1 MDKIGELKKDCNYLQ
16 AYYFWISGLV
26 VGPGRRAPGHN
37 RTQSDLR
44 VYGHNPHPRAYGH
57 TDKDVYVP
65 HWGLHGAAA
74 FDLAVTSGL
83 RIGAVAGSA
92 QDGSRA
98 AADYE
103 ARKRS
108 HHNTEATC
116 TAEGL
121 QFVPLVAE
129 ACAGGWAP
137 AVTST
142 WKLLARAVAGRTG
155 KFVSVLTERL
165 QQTLALTLQRENARA
180 VLRRAG
186 DAIPP
191 TVSLESL

>member
-1 MDKIGELKKDCNYLQ
+1 M
-16 AYYFWISGLV
+16 
-26 VGPGRRAPGHN
+26 VGPQKMACGKGLA
-37 RTQSDLR
+37 
-44 VYGHNPHPRAYGH
+44 
-57 TDKDVYVP
+57 DVYVP

-83 RIGAVAGSA
+83 RVGAVAGSA
-92 QDGSRA
+92 QDGSRS

-137 AVTST
+137 AATST

-155 KFVSVLTERL
+155 ESVSVLTERL

-186 DAIPP
+186 DAISP
-191 TVSLESL
+191 TVSLESP

>member
-1 MDKIGELKKDCNYLQ
+1 VAGLYSELEKLGLLPPRLENGGGLRRWRAARAWSTPNKYLCPVLGPYN
-16 AYYFWISGLV
+16 AV
-26 VGPGRRAPGHN
+26 V
-37 RTQSDLR
+37 
-44 VYGHNPHPRAYGH
+44 
-57 TDKDVYVP
+57 
-65 HWGLHGAAA
+65 
-74 FDLAVTSGL
+74 FDLAITSGL
-83 RIGAVAGSA
+83 RVGAVAGSA
-92 QDGSRA
+92 QDGTRS

-137 AVTST
+137 AATST

-155 KFVSVLTERL
+155 ESVSVLTERL

-186 DAIPP
+186 DAISP
-191 TVSLESL
+191 TVSLESP